1 MFFTGQTAGLP
12 LEMFALSGATQ
23 VCAKAFTSLA
33 LVSGV
38 SFPVVT
44 LAKSGKMVPVMIG
57 SLLLGGAKYSLRE
70 YASVSSCNNTQIHPL
85 GAYRST
91 VNDR

>member
-1 MFFTGQTAGLP
+1 MLLAGQTAGLP
-12 LEMFALSGATQ
+12 LGMFALSGATQ

-70 YASVSSCNNTQIHPL
+70 YASVRQIENYN
-85 GAYRST
+85 AM
-91 VNDR
+91 